1 MFSGTLN
8 SIARERASFLRDA
21 EYIKENVKDSALQEA
36 ILIYEACDKD
46 HKLVTE
52 DNIVSPEEKEEIK
65 RAIAQIPTDSDSS
78 EEIDRIMSAHGSAV
92 SIDDIM
98 GIKSDETGD
107 TVYSDMINDLNEV
120 IKAK

>member
-36 ILIYEACDKD
+36 ILIYEVCDKD

-78 EEIDRIMSAHGSAV
+78 EEIDRIMSAQGSAV

-107 TVYSDMINDLNEV
+107 TVYDDMINDLNEV
-120 IKAK
+120 IKEK

>member
-36 ILIYEACDKD
+36 ILIYETCDKD

-120 IKAK
+120 IKEK

>member
-36 ILIYEACDKD
+36 ILIYETCDKD

-78 EEIDRIMSAHGSAV
+78 EEIDRIMSAQGSAV

-120 IKAK
+120 IKEK